1 MAFQMVRGQGQ
12 ELKRLGSK
20 LLPTAGDIIA
30 AYDMQTTCT
39 GYMKTFAYIDFKI
52 WKANQIYL

>member
-1 MAFQMVRGQGQ
+1 MRGQGQ